1 VIAAPAARLAD
12 VKGMGEASITEIK
25 IVQAAARRLLR
36 GELKK
41 APGALVLIGR
51 ARSLPQR
58 ADLRREGGISHS
70 LSRQAQK
77 TDC

>member
-12 VKGMGEASITEIK
+12 VKGMDEASITEIK
-25 IVQAAARRLLR
+25 IVR

-41 APGALVLIGR
+41 APGALVLVGR
-51 ARSLPQR
+51 ARLLPQR